1 MRLRNI
7 VKSISRKI
15 LFIILGILVA
25 AVVLY
30 FIWQNNKYRFVRD
43 KLKSTVAE
51 QTDSLYKIKYDSLH
65 FDAVTGEAY
74 LKNIRIMP
82 DTAIIKKT
90 KLEDLPYF
98 LLDITISS
106 LKVNGVKTDKAL
118 LGSQMVGD
126 SVVIDKPDVIIYFLK
141 PLQKKTN
148 INTEATAIY
157 NEILGNLSRIQ
168 VAHVFLND
176 VQIKGMGYFD
186 KEKNFDLNNSN
197 IQLTDVLIDSAHNLD
212 TTRTLFCRQIGV
224 HVNSFISYNNARPEF
239 RVKNLNYS
247 GADNLLSFGD
257 IEVNR
262 FESANGDS
270 SKLLDA
276 AGLSLEGIDAN
287 EIVKNKNIIVDSI
300 KCGGI
305 TLYQPP
311 FQNVEKKIDSTSKRS
326 DTTGFAHVYSIEMK
340 HLSFPKVTFIPEKNS
355 RIHIG
360 NIAILVN
367 DVKADEISH
376 VEANPVKYS
385 HEAEIRCDKISMNLK
400 DGLYNISLLNTSLN
414 SLHKELKMDA
424 AIIKPFLSE
433 KAFAAKSKFQ
443 KDRYDV
449 NLKNIVLKNIDMQT
463 LIGKRI
469 IASDLIINS
478 TSAKIYRDL
487 NKALSGKSKVGNYPS
502 EMLMKLK
509 LPVKIT
515 HASLPGAFIQYT
527 EHEKL
532 SDSSGVI
539 SFVNSNINIS
549 NITNDAD
556 AIKKNNEMVISFD
569 TKVLNKIPL
578 KGSFK
583 FFLNSSNGGFAV
595 DGRTTSQFDATA
607 LNKVSIPM
615 ALIRL
620 RQGTINNIDF
630 NFTGDDHGAKGDFV
644 MKYNDLKVDVLKIDK
659 DSKDVS
665 KKGFTSFLANTLV
678 KNNNPNNG
686 NLRKETP
693 QYDRDIQKSFFNLV
707 WKTIFTGMKK
717 TVGIP

>member
-7 VKSISRKI
+7 VKSISRKV
-15 LFIILGILVA
+15 LFIILGILV
-25 AVVLY
+25 VSVTLY
-30 FIWQNNKYRFVRD
+30 FIWQNHKYSIVRD
-43 KLKSTVAE
+43 TIKSTVAE

-65 FDAVTGEAY
+65 FDELTGEAY
-74 LKNIRIMP
+74 LKNIHIMP
-82 DTAIIKKT
+82 DTEIIKKT
-90 KLEDLPYF
+90 KLEDLPYI

-118 LGSQMVGD
+118 LGSQMLGD
-126 SVVIDKPDVIIYFLK
+126 SVVIDKPDIIIYFLK

-157 NEILGNLSRIQ
+157 NEIIGNLTRIQ
-168 VAHVFLND
+168 ASHVFLND
-176 VQIKGMGYFD
+176 LQIKGISYFD
-186 KEKNFDLNNSN
+186 KEKSFDLYDAN

-212 TTRTLFCRQIGV
+212 TTRTLFCKQIQV
-224 HVNSFISYNNARPEF
+224 QISSFISYDNARPEF
-239 RVKNLNYS
+239 RVKNLSYA
-247 GADNLLSFGD
+247 GADNFLSFGD

-262 FESANGDS
+262 FASANGDS
-270 SKLLDA
+270 SKLLHA
-276 AGLSLEGIDAN
+276 SGLSLEGIDAN

-300 KCGGI
+300 KCGDI

-311 FQNVEKKIDSTSKRS
+311 FQHAVKKIDSTKKTL

-340 HLSFPKVTFIPEKNS
+340 HLSFPKVTFIPKKSS

-367 DVKADEISH
+367 DVKADEISD
-376 VEANPVKYS
+376 VQANPVKYS
-385 HEAEIRCDKISMNLK
+385 REAEISCDKISMNLK
-400 DGLYNISLLNTSLN
+400 DGLYNISILKPSLN
-414 SLHKELKMDA
+414 SLHKQLKIDA
-424 AIIKPFLSE
+424 AIIKPFLGE
-433 KAFAAKSKFQ
+433 KAFAAKAKFQ

-449 NLKNIVLKNIDMQT
+449 SLKGIVLKNIDMQT
-463 LIGKRI
+463 LIGNKI

-487 NKALSGKSKVGNYPS
+487 KKPLSGKSKVGNYPS
-502 EMLMKLK
+502 EMLMKLNV
-509 LPVKIT
+509 PIKIA

-527 EHEKL
+527 EHEKV
-532 SDSSGVI
+532 SDSSGVV
-539 SFVNSNINIS
+539 SFVNSDIHIS
-549 NITNDAD
+549 NITNDKD

-583 FFLNSSNGGFAV
+583 FFLNSSKGGFAV
-595 DGRTTSQFDATA
+595 DGRTTRPFAATT
-607 LNKVSIPM
+607 LNTVSIPM

-630 NFTGDDHGAKGDFV
+630 DFTGDSYGAKGNFV
-644 MKYNDLKVDVLKIDK
+644 MKYDDLKVDVLKIDK

-665 KKGFTSFLANTLV
+665 KKGFISFIANTLV
-678 KNNNPNNG
+678 KNENPNNN